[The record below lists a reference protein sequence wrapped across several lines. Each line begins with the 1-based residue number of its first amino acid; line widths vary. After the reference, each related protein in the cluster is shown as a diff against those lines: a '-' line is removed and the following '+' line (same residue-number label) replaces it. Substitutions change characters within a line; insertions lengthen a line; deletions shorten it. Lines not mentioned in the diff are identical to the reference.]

1 MNWNADVVDIQL
13 IEIET
18 VKRSDRQL
26 AYKTWLKATTH
37 TILIYCFSTSALFI
51 FILISNQQNSFG
63 TYTQSGTTSFM
74 DTSPIPTLLSFL
86 KTSSEKSWSRETK
99 GFIAFSLTPVQ
110 IKSFLELLPILL
122 ATLQLFQPLQFLF
135 YIKSI
140 LCRCQMPFLSA
151 FSFHPPGKRS
161 GKTVIQSRLDWYR
174 PGARYHFMP
183 LLDIT
188 IKTWKVHVSTA

>member
-51 FILISNQQNSFG
+51 FIFISNQQNSFG

-110 IKSFLELLPILL
+110 IKSFLELSPIPL
-122 ATLQLFQPLQFLF
+122 ATWPLFQPLQFLF
-135 YIKSI
+135 FIKSI

-151 FSFHPPGKRS
+151 FSFHLPANRC
-161 GKTVIQSRLDWYR
+161 GKTVILSRLEWYR
-174 PGARYHFMP
+174 SGTRYHFMP
-183 LLDIT
+183 VLDIT
-188 IKTWKVHVSTA
+188 IKTWKLHVSTA